1 MQPTDTQAGII
12 ITPAIR
18 VTAQDAAGNTVT
30 YYTENISIDFT
41 TPPGGST
48 TLSGTK
54 TVAASA
60 GVATF
65 SDLNINSPG
74 NGYTLTANGSLT
86 PLTPATSA
94 AFNIF
99 TAAAK
104 IAFTVQPSNTTA
116 GVSIIPAVQVTVEDS
131 AGIKVTSSTAS
142 ITLALGNN
150 PSGGSLGGYTIPVTV
165 NAIAGVATFSN
176 LSINKAGTGYTL
188 VASSGSFN
196 ATSTGFNI
204 SVGTANKLAFTVQ
217 PSNALIN
224 ASIAPPVQVTVQDAV
239 GNTVTSSTDPIT
251 LALGNN
257 PSGGSL
263 GGYTIPVTVNA
274 IAGVAT
280 FSNLSINS
288 PGIGYTLIATSGSL
302 TSATST
308 AFNIIGPATK
318 LAFTVQPPT
327 NPAANTPITP
337 VVKVTIQDAVGNT
350 VTSYNTLITLTMVTN
365 PNGGNLTGNT
375 ASPVS
380 GVATFNS
387 LSFNIP
393 GTGYALNA
401 STVSTPAVTSAT
413 STNFNVFGPA
423 AKLAFTVQPPTS
435 TAAGAI
441 ITPAITVTVQDGGGY
456 TVANSTD
463 IISMSIG
470 TNPAA
475 GNLGG
480 TISVAASSG
489 VAAFNNLTIDK
500 PGTGYTLIATDN
512 LLATPTVTSNLF
524 NVVSGAITV
533 SSISPNFGPIA
544 GGTPV
549 TITGTGFVSSGLTVT
564 IGGITAKNITLV
576 STTSITATTPAFATT
591 GAQNVVVT
599 TTGGSAT
606 LSNGFTYT
614 LNWWGGDS
622 YGAYHY
628 RSLLTIT
635 NNTASVLAPY
645 ETKIIVTNNGH
656 MNSNFS
662 DVRFIANDNTAINNT
677 APVLYY
683 WINPMPN
690 PLLPSN
696 EAEFWV
702 NIPSIPAMPVQLRST
717 CIMEI
722 RLLLPLAIFTVPS
735 YLAMILK
742 IQQ

>member
-1 MQPTDTQAGII
+1 MP
-12 ITPAIR
+12 
-18 VTAQDAAGNTVT
+18 
-30 YYTENISIDFT
+30 S
-41 TPPGGST
+41 S
-48 TLSGTK
+48 LSSK
-54 TVAASA
+54 HSRYSRDEHK
-60 GVATF
+60 F
-65 SDLNINSPG
+65 
-74 NGYTLTANGSLT
+74 
-86 PLTPATSA
+86 
-94 AFNIF
+94 
-99 TAAAK
+99 
-104 IAFTVQPSNTTA
+104 
-116 GVSIIPAVQVTVEDS
+116 
-131 AGIKVTSSTAS
+131 
-142 ITLALGNN
+142 
-150 PSGGSLGGYTIPVTV
+150 
-165 NAIAGVATFSN
+165 
-176 LSINKAGTGYTL
+176 
-188 VASSGSFN
+188 
-196 ATSTGFNI
+196 
-204 SVGTANKLAFTVQ
+204 
-217 PSNALIN
+217 
-224 ASIAPPVQVTVQDAV
+224 
-239 GNTVTSSTDPIT
+239 
-251 LALGNN
+251 
-257 PSGGSL
+257 
-263 GGYTIPVTVNA
+263 
-274 IAGVAT
+274 
-280 FSNLSINS
+280 
-288 PGIGYTLIATSGSL
+288 
-302 TSATST
+302 
-308 AFNIIGPATK
+308 
-318 LAFTVQPPT
+318 
-327 NPAANTPITP
+327 
-337 VVKVTIQDAVGNT
+337 
-350 VTSYNTLITLTMVTN
+350 
-365 PNGGNLTGNT
+365 NLTGNT

-564 IGGITAKNITLV
+564 IGGIAAKNITLV

-645 ETKIIVTNNGH
+645 ETEIIVTNNGH

-702 NIPSIPAMPVQLRST
+702 NIPSIPAKGAGSVTIYMYYGNTTAVTTSDIHRTFIFGDDFENPTITTPVTGTTATPVVLDPYIQADNVGGSPT
-717 CIMEI
+717 QQIISVPVGTGATATATVTNGAVTAVNVTNGGTGYSEGATVAFNA
-722 RLLLPLAIFTVPS
+722 PAGSGAIAAAHITGGVITSIAVTTGGSGYTSAPTVTISPGTNHELQIS
-735 YLAMILK
+735 GDNYLKTDATTGLDEGIAEA
-742 IQQ
+742 